1 MTVRRPS
8 IEQALL
14 LAGLLLAVVLRL
26 YRLGVT
32 PLSDAE
38 SSAALT
44 AWQVAQ
50 GNLAAVSLGT
60 QPAYTLLTSLL
71 FELYQSTNF
80 LARLVPAVAGSLLI
94 LAPYLL
100 RRQIGRVA
108 AIILIFGL
116 AFDPGMVTVS
126 RQAGSLMMAL
136 AFSVLAVSFWHSR
149 SAVGTGIFAG
159 LALLSGP
166 TLIAGL
172 IPLGLAAG
180 ITYLIFRRS
189 DPEASLQDDETPDPA
204 PAPRPVPPHFWRNT
218 LAITAVT
225 ILLVGTQFFRVPQ
238 GLSSWLEMIPAY
250 LQGWA
255 TSTGVPPLRLPAT
268 LIFYQPLA
276 LLFAVIGV
284 LFGLT
289 QRNLRLVLFFTL
301 WLMIALGMGMLYP
314 YRQVADLIW
323 VLIPLWGLA
332 AFELTRYLPEH
343 EKPIASYLLA
353 MLVFILI
360 GLFWFSLA
368 SMTRMPIELTTPA
381 SRWLILLGILAL
393 LALSTALVSMSW
405 SWRAGRNGLAWGL
418 MAGLTV
424 YLISTMW
431 GAAQLRFNMP
441 QELWGYP
448 PATGQ
453 AELLQVTLD
462 ELSLWNNGTTNS
474 LDIQSTVDLPSLRWF
489 LRNFPQVRYIPQI
502 SVGEQ
507 PSILITAKDSP
518 GPALESAYRGQDFL
532 WSINP
537 GWSGALPPDLLSWF
551 TFRRAP
557 LELDSIIVWA
567 RNDLFPGQ
575 PAEAQPAST
584 TPP

>member
-26 YRLGVT
+26 FQLGVT
-32 PLSDAE
+32 PLSDIE

-50 GNLAAVSLGT
+50 GNLAAGTLGA

-80 LARLVPAVAGSLLI
+80 LARLVPAVAGSLLL

-100 RRQIGRVA
+100 RHQIGRVA
-108 AIILIFGL
+108 AFVLIIGL
-116 AFDPGMVTVS
+116 AIDPGMVTVS

-136 AFSVLAVSFWHSR
+136 AFSVLAISFWHSR
-149 SAVGTGIFAG
+149 SAVGAGIFTG

-180 ITYLIFRRS
+180 ITCLIFRRS
-189 DPEASLQDDETPDPA
+189 DPEASLQDEETPEPA
-204 PAPRPVPPHFWRNT
+204 SVQHPIPQHFWRNT

-225 ILLVGTQFFRVPQ
+225 ILLVVTQFFRVPQ

-268 LIFYQPLA
+268 LIFFQPLA

-301 WLMIALGMGMLYP
+301 WLMIALGLGMLYP
-314 YRQVADLIW
+314 SRQVADLIW

-332 AFELTRYLPEH
+332 AFELTRFLP
-343 EKPIASYLLA
+343 KSDTPSASYLLA
-353 MLVFILI
+353 MLVFILM

-368 SMTRMPIELTTPA
+368 SMTRMPIELTAPT

-405 SWRAGRNGLAWGL
+405 SWQAGRNGLAWGL

-424 YLISTMW
+424 YLTSTMW

-462 ELSLWNNGTTNS
+462 ELSLWNHGTTNS

-489 LRNFPQVRYIPQI
+489 LRNNPQVRYVSQI

-518 GPALESAYRGQDFL
+518 GPALETAYRGQDFV

-551 TFRRAP
+551 TYRRAP